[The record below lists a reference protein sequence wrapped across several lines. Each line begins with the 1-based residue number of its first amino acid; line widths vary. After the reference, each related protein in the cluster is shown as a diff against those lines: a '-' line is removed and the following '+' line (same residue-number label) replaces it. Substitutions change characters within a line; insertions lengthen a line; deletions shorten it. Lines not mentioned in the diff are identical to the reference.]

1 MRTAVLHIGVGLSL
15 VAAMLPGHPAIR
27 NVYRVAAE
35 RTAEQIRAEQKRARK
50 LARPAWRQ

>member
-1 MRTAVLHIGVGLSL
+1 MRTAVLHIGLGLSL
-15 VAAMLPGHPAIR
+15 LAAMLPGHPAIR